1 MVAKRRKFGK
11 TWWGGA
17 WIEALEDIDINT
29 NRLPRGRRYAGQGM
43 VEEINIK
50 GGNIEAKVSGR
61 RVEPYRE
68 KITLKSFS
76 PGAKE
81 QVLSIIK
88 NTPALWGELSSGQLP
103 EELLSLL
110 EKEGI
115 DLLPKDWDDIR
126 ASCSCPDWANPCKHL
141 AAVYYIVGNEIDKDP
156 FLLFQL
162 RGMEKEK
169 LKSLG
174 AERGEEETD
183 PFIPHSQLGEVKPS
197 LHLPPFPDVDFP
209 GKNPDKYL
217 DLLKDNPLFYG
228 QGNFKTK
235 LKKMYRDISRSL
247 IDIELEEI
255 PEKLE
260 KINFRII
267 KDEGENK
274 FFGYSPEK
282 TPGRKSRVTIP
293 EIKEDKLE
301 LKEAAGNFFAA
312 SDFFHYFVQTPLLL
326 EEKKF
331 SSTVIFLSA
340 SAAIAQSLA
349 QKSSFFPR
357 LVDLDREENSFRIEY
372 AYLNG
377 EEKISQALKF
387 LEEIYPP
394 ELIFRPRDGA
404 VLPKE
409 AGVREVISLFLGYFV
424 RVCSKETPATKVEKA
439 FFHGET
445 YFPAGFEEKQ
455 TAKSI
460 KDWLGPL
467 QLPEKNLGLV
477 LKISI
482 PERKKDQFELEVE
495 IEDKKS
501 TAPSVSVK
509 ELYQGRKKILGHSA
523 DTVQRDVARYL
534 TLASDHMPRLKE
546 FLQNKGTHSLDVSLQ
561 EMGDF
566 LTGARNVLEILGF
579 RILLPRELK
588 KLMNP
593 QPALTAVPT
602 GKIKSIFDMEKVLE
616 FSWEISLGDEKIS
629 PEEFQKLTRGA
640 SGLIRYRDSY
650 FFITPARAQSL
661 LKKLNQPAPELKK
674 MDILRGVI
682 TGEIKGNLFI
692 SPEELEQKVREMTR
706 YRSVHVPKNLVAN
719 LRPYQKRGYRWLIHN
734 FKAGFGSC
742 LADDMGL
749 GKTLQAI
756 AVIQRLKQEGS
767 LKNPSLVIAP
777 TSLLGNWEKE
787 TQKFAPELK
796 TQIYHGKERRLNIK
810 GNDLILTTYQIA
822 QRELQNLK
830 NKGWEL
836 LILDEAQNIKNPA
849 SKRAR
854 AIKSIN
860 SKGRV
865 ALTGTPVE
873 NRLQELWSIMDF
885 LNPGLFGGEEKFR
898 KEFAIPVE
906 KYRDRNS
913 LRKLKLI
920 ISPFF
925 LRREKTDKKVIS
937 DLPEK
942 IVRNEYCYLTR
953 DQAALYQEIVD
964 RTWDIIE
971 NSDGMAR
978 KGLIFKLFTALKQV
992 CNHPVQYTKTG
1003 EVSPEKSGKLQ
1014 KTLDLLKD
1022 ALQKK
1027 EKTLIFTQ
1035 YREMGNY
1042 LQEIFKRELQ
1052 EATSFF
1058 HGGLTTQ
1065 KREEM
1070 VSDFQN
1076 GATKILIVSLRAGGT
1091 GMNLTAATNVI
1102 HYDLWWNPAVENQA
1116 TDRTHRIGQKKNV
1129 QINRLI
1135 TLGTLEEKIEDLLQ
1149 SKKDLVESTIS
1160 TGEKWISELSNRE
1173 LREIIELGKEGIAE
1187 NN

>member
-1 MVAKRRKFGK
+1 MVRRKKFGK

-17 WIEALEDIDINT
+17 WIEALEDIDSNT

-61 RVEPYRE
+61 RVKPYRE
-68 KITLKSFS
+68 TITLKSFS

-81 QVLSIIK
+81 KVLSIIK
-88 NTPALWGELSSGQLP
+88 NTPALWGELSNGQLP

-115 DLLPKDWDDIR
+115 DLLPKDWDDLR

-174 AERGEEETD
+174 AEREAEETD
-183 PFIPHSQLGEVKPS
+183 PFIPLSQSGEVKPAPE
-197 LHLPPFPDVDFP
+197 LPTFPDIDFP
-209 GKNPDKYL
+209 GKNPDKFL

-228 QGNFKTK
+228 EGNFKTQ

-247 IDIELEEI
+247 KDLELEEI

-267 KDEGENK
+267 KDGGENK

-282 TPGRKSRVTIP
+282 TPGRKSELTIP
-293 EIKEDKLE
+293 IIKGDKLE
-301 LKEAAGNFFAA
+301 LKETGGNFFAA
-312 SDFFHYFVQTPLLL
+312 PDFFQYFVQTPLLL
-326 EEKKF
+326 DEKKF

-340 SAAIAQSLA
+340 SAAIAQSFA

-357 LVDLDREENSFRIEY
+357 VVDLNREENSFRVEY
-372 AYLNG
+372 AFLNG
-377 EEKISQALKF
+377 EEKITQALKF

-394 ELIFRPRDGA
+394 ELIFRSRDGA

-409 AGVREVISLFLGYFV
+409 TGVREAISLFLGYFV
-424 RVCSKETPATKVEKA
+424 GVFSKASPATKVERA
-439 FFHGET
+439 FFQGET
-445 YFPAGFEEKQ
+445 YIPAGFEEKQ
-455 TAKSI
+455 TAKNI

-467 QLPEKNLGLV
+467 QLPEKDLGLV

-501 TAPSVSVK
+501 SVPPVSVK
-509 ELYQGRKKILGHSA
+509 ELYSGRKIVLGRRA

-534 TLASDHMPRLKE
+534 TLASEHMPRLKE
-546 FLQNKGTHSLDVSLQ
+546 FLQNKGAHSLGVSLQ
-561 EMGDF
+561 EMGEF
-566 LTGARNVLEILGF
+566 LAGARNILEILGF
-579 RILLPRELK
+579 RILLPSELK

-593 QPALTAVPT
+593 QPALTAGST
-602 GKIKSIFDMEKVLE
+602 GNIESIFHMEKALQ
-616 FSWEISLGDEKIS
+616 FSWQVSLGDEKIS
-629 PEEFQKLTRGA
+629 PEEFKKLTRKA

-650 FFITPARAQSL
+650 FFITPGQAQSI
-661 LKKLNQPAPELKK
+661 LKKLNQPVPQLKK
-674 MDILRGVI
+674 MDILRGVL
-682 TGEIKGNLFI
+682 TGEIKGNLFV
-692 SPEELEQKVREMTR
+692 SPEELEQKIREMTK
-706 YRSVHVPKNLVAN
+706 YRSIQVPKKLVAN
-719 LRPYQKRGYRWLIHN
+719 LRPYQKRGYRWLFHN
-734 FKAGFGSC
+734 LKAGFGSC

-749 GKTLQAI
+749 GKTIQAI

-767 LKNPSLVIAP
+767 LKKPSLIIAP

-796 TQIYHGKERRLNIK
+796 TKIYHGKERRLDFK
-810 GNDLILTTYQIA
+810 GNDLVLTTYQIA
-822 QRELQNLK
+822 QREIQNLK

-860 SKGRV
+860 SGGRV

-885 LNPGLFGGEEKFR
+885 LNPGLLGGEETFR

-906 KYRDRNS
+906 KYRDRKS
-913 LRKLKLI
+913 LSKLKMI

-942 IVRNEYCYLTR
+942 NVRNQYCYLTS
-953 DQAALYQEIVD
+953 DQAALYQTIVD
-964 RTWDIIE
+964 RTWNTIE
-971 NSDGMAR
+971 NSDGMER
-978 KGLIFKLFTALKQV
+978 RGLIFKLFTALKQV

-1003 EVSPEKSGKLQ
+1003 EILPDKSGKLQ
-1014 KTLDLLKD
+1014 KTLELLKD
-1022 ALQKK
+1022 TLQKQ
-1027 EKTLIFTQ
+1027 EKTIIFTQ
-1035 YREMGNY
+1035 YREMGTY
-1042 LQEIFKRELQ
+1042 LQRIVKKELH
-1052 EATSFF
+1052 EEVSFF

-1065 KREEM
+1065 KREAM

-1135 TLGTLEEKIEDLLQ
+1135 TLGTLEEKIEELLQ
-1149 SKKDLVESTIS
+1149 SKKELVESTIS
-1160 TGEKWISELSNRE
+1160 TGGKWISELSNIE
-1173 LREIIELGKEGIAE
+1173 LREIIELGKEGIAD
-1187 NN
+1187 NS